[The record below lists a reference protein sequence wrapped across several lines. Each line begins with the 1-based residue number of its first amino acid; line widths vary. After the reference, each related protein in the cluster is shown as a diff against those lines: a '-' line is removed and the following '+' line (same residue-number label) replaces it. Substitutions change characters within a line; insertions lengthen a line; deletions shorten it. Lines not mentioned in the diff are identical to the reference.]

1 MSNSVVRGGYML
13 VQAETGPKCR
23 ALEEGEELS
32 YSLFNKH
39 LV

>member
-1 MSNSVVRGGYML
+1 ML

-23 ALEEGEELS
+23 ALEEGEK
-32 YSLFNKH
+32 FNHNMVNKH